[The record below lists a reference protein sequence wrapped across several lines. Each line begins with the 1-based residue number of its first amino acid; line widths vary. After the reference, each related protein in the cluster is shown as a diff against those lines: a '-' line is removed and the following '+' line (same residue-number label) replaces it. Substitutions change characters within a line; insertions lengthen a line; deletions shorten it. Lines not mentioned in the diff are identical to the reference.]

1 MYEALSQC
9 SDHLLKF
16 GGHTAAAGL
25 SIKKDDVA
33 SFREDFCQAVV
44 QQVNFDDLYQDLDID
59 AEVLVGHLTF
69 GMMAELDKLAPFG
82 QSNPRPIFC
91 VNDVQLIDVST
102 MGNEDQHLSILIEQH
117 GNQIRAVGFGKGLS
131 LIHI

>member
-1 MYEALSQC
+1 MKRRWYWMISTDANDARDGVGSCRSACGVDLYETLGQC

-16 GGHTAAAGL
+16 GGHKAAAGL
-25 SIKKDDVA
+25 SIKKADVA

-82 QSNPRPIFC
+82 QSNPRDLLC
-91 VNDVQLIDVST
+91 ERRAIDRREHD
-102 MGNEDQHLSILIEQH
+102 GQ
-117 GNQIRAVGFGKGLS
+117 
-131 LIHI
+131 